1 MNICSPFKH
10 GQEGKMGKG
19 IQVRRMGGINPYIV
33 SVLLLLAGLLPGCG
47 PKHEEIMAMEQ
58 ERLQRE
64 ARESQEAEAI
74 RQAEQAKQERIRAT
88 VAACSD
94 SAAQGEL
101 DIALLRCQEALKNI
115 ERYSD
120 QDRQVRETIIKVVR
134 AMPAPPP
141 IPEETLRSMARGE
154 AKVKMGG
161 AGSYEGAAKEM
172 EQAVLIA
179 PWLADAYF
187 NLGIVQ
193 EKGEIFGSAIQNFQ
207 LFLLAAPQSPNAKAV
222 QTKIYALEVLQED
235 QVKMQSMA
243 GSWRSSG
250 GNIYQVVI
258 EGKKIKIRG
267 ESSNKLTNGGTQKV
281 WRVFDFEKKGDS
293 LEGSVTI
300 TPDSSKGCNFPNE
313 TVPATG
319 VIGRDGRHTKCNW
332 KETRYQWTWQGSV
345 CTGVSSLGKD
355 ENYLELV
362 ERVTP
367 GYSEVKEPIITK
379 AKKKK

>member
-1 MNICSPFKH
+1 MNICSQFKH
-10 GQEGKMGKG
+10 GQKGKMSKG
-19 IQVRRMGGINPYIV
+19 IQVRRMRGIIPCLAAI
-33 SVLLLLAGLLPGCG
+33 LLLLAGLLPGCG
-47 PKHEEIMAMEQ
+47 PTHEEIMAQEQ

-64 ARESQEAEAI
+64 ARERQEAEAV

-120 QDRQVRETIIKVVR
+120 QDRQVRETIIKISR
-134 AMPAPPP
+134 AMPTPPP

-172 EQAVLIA
+172 EQAALSA

-193 EKGEIFGSAIQNFQ
+193 EKGEIFKPAIQNLR
-207 LFLLAAPQSPNAKAV
+207 LFLLASPQSPNAKAV
-222 QTKIYALEVLQED
+222 QTKIYGLEVMLEEQE
-235 QVKMQSMA
+235 KLRSLA
-243 GSWRSSG
+243 GAWRSSG
-250 GNIYQVVI
+250 GNIYQVAI
-258 EGKKIKIRG
+258 EGKKIRIGG
-267 ESSNKLTNGGTQKV
+267 EASSKLTGGGTQKF
-281 WRVFDFEKKGDS
+281 WRVFDLEKKGDS

-300 TPDSSKGCNFPNE
+300 TRDSSNGCNFPNE

-367 GYSEVKEPIITK
+367 GYSEVKEPIITR